1 MSELK
6 IVSTP
11 TTKTVTR
18 QTSGLINQLK
28 ADLGLELKVPLS
40 KTETFDI
47 IDIIVNCN
55 PVELEML
62 RNNPH
67 LPVTLCTII
76 ASIQADMKWG
86 RTNTI
91 EMLWDRVLGR
101 PVKTDG
107 DAKLGV
113 LPDTPVSRETYAKLL
128 EKFK

>member
-1 MSELK
+1 MSDLK

-40 KTETFDI
+40 QSEAFEI
-47 IDIIVNCN
+47 INIIVNCN
-55 PVELEML
+55 PVELEL
-62 RNNPH
+62 LKNNPH
-67 LPVTLCTII
+67 LPVALCTII
-76 ASIQADMKWG
+76 ASLQADMKWG
-86 RTNTI
+86 RMNTL
-91 EMLWDRVLGR
+91 ETLWKILGT
-101 PVKTDG
+101 PIKTDG
-107 DAKLGV
+107 DTKIGV